1 MYGSVTLQ
9 TVMPPDFKIFN
20 TFSLFVV
27 FVIAE
32 MSRTTHSDIL
42 CVFLLSSSRF
52 GTLEADDRA
61 LLLRFIYSWDPQG
74 QKNENFDDV
83 AVRDVS
89 LGEARLQGLPLDLD

>member
-27 FVIAE
+27 FVMAE

-52 GTLEADDRA
+52 GTLEADNRA
-61 LLLRFIYSWDPQG
+61 LLLRFIYTWDPQG
-74 QKNENFDDV
+74 
-83 AVRDVS
+83 
-89 LGEARLQGLPLDLD
+89 LGYVFGKRMRILMTLRCAM